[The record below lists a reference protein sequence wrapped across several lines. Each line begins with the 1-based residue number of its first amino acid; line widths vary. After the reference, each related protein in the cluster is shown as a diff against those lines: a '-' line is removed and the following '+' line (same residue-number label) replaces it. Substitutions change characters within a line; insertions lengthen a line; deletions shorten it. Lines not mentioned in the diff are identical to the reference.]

1 MALALIRE
9 GPLGLQVTELGEQR
23 LAGMG
28 IEFTPAHL
36 GWQRGVGAPET
47 GKTGTGDNVD
57 QAR

>member
-1 MALALIRE
+1 MQAMLRARMPQWL
-9 GPLGLQVTELGEQR
+9 LSELGEQR

-36 GWQRGVGAPET
+36 GWRRGVGAPET